1 MPLWAAAAKE
11 INFVWQSCSDAADI
25 SCWSRY
31 SFSGFTGCTP
41 ALLPQPVPYFW
52 VLAYLSLFSWHLS
65 QLCPP
70 GQTTTLTPTK
80 WPEIPPV
87 WIPVWSYTL
96 LLHQSLRTFTMP
108 SPAASAF
115 PSCSFGN
122 QCWTNKPTP
131 ESTLEEAWDHVPQRQ
146 MGFAGW
152 VSPDYTSTVTGYL
165 SARGWIS
172 RHVSEESTRTQPTP
186 WLSLPEESVHA
197 TSLLPV
203 TSCHPPLFCVCSLPT
218 EKAPCWQMIH
228 YDSARVVQEG
238 LGKTNV
244 PVSFWT
250 AAQQEAY
257 MPKLKKN
264 PKKHVFL

>member
-1 MPLWAAAAKE
+1 MKAFGPHEEFLMPWEWLLQRKLILFDKASLMQQ
-11 INFVWQSCSDAADI
+11 ILLADLDTA
-25 SCWSRY
+25 SQGSQAVLQP
-31 SFSGFTGCTP
+31 FS
-41 ALLPQPVPYFW
+41 LSPVPYFR

-115 PSCSFGN
+115 PRCSFGN

-131 ESTLEEAWDHVPQRQ
+131 ESTLEETWDHVPQRQ
-146 MGFAGW
+146 MGFAGC
-152 VSPDYTSTVTGYL
+152 VSSDYTSTVVGYL
-165 SARGWIS
+165 SVRVWIS
-172 RHVSEESTRTQPTP
+172 RHGSEESTRTQPTP
-186 WLSLPEESVHA
+186 WPSLPEESVDA

-203 TSCHPPLFCVCSLPT
+203 APCDPPPFYICSLPAG
-218 EKAPCWQMIH
+218 KAPCWHSNDPPQ
-228 YDSARVVQEG
+228 
-238 LGKTNV
+238 LC
-244 PVSFWT
+244 
-250 AAQQEAY
+250 
-257 MPKLKKN
+257 
-264 PKKHVFL
+264 

>member
-1 MPLWAAAAKE
+1 MPLWVAAAQD
-11 INFVWQSCSDAADI
+11 INFVWQSYSDAADI

-31 SFSGFTGCTP
+31 SFSEFTGCSP
-41 ALLPQPVPYFW
+41 ALLPRPVPYFW
-52 VLAYLSLFSWHLS
+52 ALAYLSLFSWHLS

-80 WPEIPPV
+80 WSEIPPV

-108 SPAASAF
+108 GPAASAF
-115 PSCSFGN
+115 PSCSFGS

-146 MGFAGW
+146 MGFVGW

-165 SARGWIS
+165 SARGWVS
-172 RHVSEESTRTQPTP
+172 RHVSKESTRTEPTP
-186 WLSLPEESVHA
+186 WLSLLEESINA

-203 TSCHPPLFCVCSLPT
+203 ISCVLCLFF
-218 EKAPCWQMIH
+218 AN
-228 YDSARVVQEG
+228 QEG
-238 LGKTNV
+238 TMLTNDQLW
-244 PVSFWT
+244 PC
-250 AAQQEAY
+250 
-257 MPKLKKN
+257 
-264 PKKHVFL
+264 